1 MLVSRFETLDRGGHL
16 LGWAFTTAVAAL
28 LLAGCGKGD
37 SLGGPGLS
45 ACRRDPAVTGCRVT
59 WSGNDSGSSSCNAYV
74 TAYPSASVPWTFW
87 LDGGGGSSSLLS
99 VGIDLSSA
107 PSAAQSFSLA
117 QTVGASILL
126 TRDTSTS
133 WTVNKYR
140 PPGPS
145 NTIGDLLLRAD
156 EVVPGSANIHGSL
169 AGSLAPNASAPG
181 PGVTL
186 CATF

>member
-1 MLVSRFETLDRGGHL
+1 MRVSGFEAVSTGGHL
-16 LGWAFTTAVAAL
+16 MRWAFPAVLWAL
-28 LLAGCGKGD
+28 LLAGCGKD
-37 SLGGPGLS
+37 VSLGGPGLP
-45 ACRRDPAVTGCRVT
+45 ACKRDPAVTGCKVT
-59 WSGNDSGSSSCNAYV
+59 WSGNDNGSSSCSDFV
-74 TAYPSASVPWTFW
+74 TASASSSVPWTFY
-87 LDGGGGSSSLLS
+87 LDGGGGSSSSLS
-99 VGIDLSSA
+99 VGIDLAAA
-107 PSAAQSFSLA
+107 PSAGQSFSLA
-117 QTVGASILL
+117 QTLGASILL